1 MEVFISQLISGIKL
15 GSLYAVVV
23 IGYNLLILVTGILHL
38 GFASL
43 VVLSMYIAWLV
54 LHATGGSLILG
65 TAAAIFSGI
74 GIGIVTAP
82 VFLPFIRR
90 RAVLEALV
98 VSLAIGII
106 STEIMSHWFNLGLP
120 ITFPSDLLME
130 DMNITWGLIS
140 IRAGELIT
148 LLASILIVF
157 IFFYSLNKTRQG
169 KILRAVA
176 QDTEVAGILGISVS
190 KTAVFSFGL
199 AGLLGGIS
207 AILFAISTGTASA
220 TLGDN
225 LAIKCLAVLFLAS
238 LGNLKGGLICALILG
253 VVESMVMGYL
263 PGDWTN
269 AIAFSVIVV
278 VLLFKPEGLFGAQ
291 N

>member
-65 TAAAIFSGI
+65 IAAAIFSGI
-74 GIGIVTAP
+74 G
-82 VFLPFIRR
+82 IRR

-176 QDTEVAGILGISVS
+176 QDTDVAGILGISVS